1 MNRSVVAERD
11 SIFDHWFA
19 LPPHM
24 CDEMT
29 SSTSQISTGEAV
41 FTFRCQTS
49 IFLAAAVLFT
59 ASSFAADPQTGFSSR
74 RGASSANRNVRS
86 TERVARASWQ
96 PSRRDNSHV
105 DSHVDSRD
113 DSSGEAE
120 LGQAIVKQVGYL
132 DETSSRSR
140 RSNANR
146 RNAKQRVR
154 QVSSHN
160 APLPPADSI
169 IDPPIHHGHLDGQIA
184 MGYGNGTPISGMQ
197 SYDSDVVYSDGSCDS
212 LPPGQCGCD
221 GMSCDGGCDSGCD
234 SMSCGGCGTSG
245 CSMCG
250 ELASPNAWRPCL
262 TLCVPQD
269 GWVSFEYLMW
279 WQDGM
284 NLPPLVTTSEGPGVL
299 ATQAGVLGQAT
310 TRILF
315 GGDDVL
321 TDSFDGGRLRFG
333 VWLDKCHTWGLGAE
347 YFSIGSESEGF
358 SQTSTGNPTLSR
370 PFSNTVLN
378 REDAE
383 IVAFPGT
390 ATGTVSATAT
400 SELTGAGVHLRHLR
414 NCCEGCSSGLFC
426 GCAGH
431 FCSRTEVMFGYR
443 GLQLKESVTINE
455 DLVSTSANDP
465 GSFDI
470 TDRFETRN
478 QFNGFDIGW
487 LNRRTRGFWS
497 LDTSLRLA
505 IGNNK
510 QTVRVSGSTEITDP
524 SQTPTVQ
531 TFDGGLLTQSPG
543 NIGEFEQNE
552 FAVVPELGATLGYQ
566 LTDHLRATL
575 GYTFIY
581 WSNVVRPGDHID
593 LDVNENL
600 LPPQDATIVGAIR
613 PGFEFDTTDYWVQGL
628 SFGGE
633 YRW

>member
-1 MNRSVVAERD
+1 ML
-11 SIFDHWFA
+11 FA
-19 LPPHM
+19 A
-24 CDEMT
+24 
-29 SSTSQISTGEAV
+29 STS
-41 FTFRCQTS
+41 
-49 IFLAAAVLFT
+49 
-59 ASSFAADPQTGFSSR
+59 AADPRYGNTSR
-74 RGASSANRNVRS
+74 RDNSNADRNVRS

-96 PSRRDNSHV
+96 PSRRDDAGDNNADESQL
-105 DSHVDSRD
+105 
-113 DSSGEAE
+113 EE
-120 LGQAIVKQVGYL
+120 TTVKLVGYE
-132 DETSSRSR
+132 DETRDRARQAKTR
-140 RSNANR
+140 RANQ
-146 RNAKQRVR
+146 QRVR
-154 QVSSHN
+154 QVAANN
-160 APLPPADSI
+160 APLPPASSI
-169 IDPPIHHGHLDGQIA
+169 IDPPVQHGHLDGQIP
-184 MGYGNGTPISGMQ
+184 MGYGSGTPIHGLP
-197 SYDSDVVYSDGSCDS
+197 SYDSDVVYGDGSCDS
-212 LPPGQCGCD
+212 MGCG
-221 GMSCDGGCDSGCD
+221 GGCDSGCD

-269 GWVSFEYLMW
+269 GWVSFEYLTW

-284 NLPPLVTTSEGPGVL
+284 DLPPLVTSSVGPNVP

-321 TDSFDGGRLRFG
+321 TDNFDGGRLRFG

-347 YFSIGSESEGF
+347 YFNIGSESEGI
-358 SQTSTGNPTLSR
+358 SRTSTGNPTLSR
-370 PFSNTVLN
+370 PFFNTETN
-378 REDAE
+378 QEDAQ
-383 IVAFPGT
+383 IVAFPGIL
-390 ATGTVSATAT
+390 TGTVRATAT

-431 FCSRTEVMFGYR
+431 FCSRTEAIFGYR
-443 GLQLKESVTINE
+443 GLQLKESVTIHE
-455 DLVSTSANDP
+455 DLVSNDPSNP

-470 TDRFETRN
+470 MDRFETRN

-510 QTVRVSGSTEITDP
+510 QTVRVNGSTEITDP
-524 SQTPTVQ
+524 SATPSVQ
-531 TFDGGLLTQSPG
+531 TFEGGLLTQNPG
-543 NIGEFEQNE
+543 NIGVFERNE
-552 FAVVPELGATLGYQ
+552 FAVVPEIGATLGYQ

-581 WSNVVRPGDHID
+581 WSNMVRPGDHID
-593 LDVNENL
+593 RDVNPNL
-600 LPPQDATIVGAIR
+600 IPPQVPPIAGAAR